1 MNYRFGFVGLVLVFI
16 ASIVFAE
23 PWDFLRTPINWI
35 DLVQPAIVW
44 LMLVVSA
51 VVFCIAL
58 LALKKKFSRKLAFVG
73 AAFGLFFL
81 KSLLIVIDQYVS
93 PGNFL
98 NYGIQAF
105 FDLLTIGCLFIAL
118 FWN

>member
-1 MNYRFGFVGLVLVFI
+1 MNFRFGIMGLLLVFI
-16 ASIVFAE
+16 VSVCFAE
-23 PWDFLRTPINWI
+23 PWDFLRAPINWI
-35 DLVQPAIVW
+35 ELVSPAVVW

-51 VVFCIAL
+51 VIFCIAI
-58 LALKKKFSRKLAFVG
+58 LALKKKYSQKLLFVA

-118 FWN
+118 FWK